1 MAKKNYTYKE
11 NKTITKK
18 ISGVYD
24 TATHTIAS
32 EADNRDILK
41 ELEDFEGAVIEVSI
55 TVKEETDLA
64 NENQKVGG
72 RDKQS
77 STYTT

>member
-11 NKTITKK
+11 SKTTTKK

-24 TATHTIAS
+24 NATHTIES
-32 EADNRDILK
+32 EADKRDILK

-55 TVKEETDLA
+55 VVKEETDLS
-64 NENQKVGG
+64 NEEQRVGG
-72 RDKQS
+72 QDSR
-77 STYTT
+77 Y

>member
-11 NKTITKK
+11 YKTITKK

-24 TATHTIAS
+24 TDTHTIES
-32 EADNRDILK
+32 EADKRDILK

-55 TVKEETDLA
+55 TVKEETDLS
-64 NENQKVGG
+64 NEE
-72 RDKQS
+72 
-77 STYTT
+77 

>member
-11 NKTITKK
+11 SKTTTKK

-24 TATHTIAS
+24 TATHTI
-32 EADNRDILK
+32 EADVEKRDVLK
-41 ELEDFEGAVIEVSI
+41 ELEDFEGAVIEVTI

-64 NENQKVGG
+64 NE
-72 RDKQS
+72 
-77 STYTT
+77 

>member
-11 NKTITKK
+11 SKTTTKK

-24 TATHTIAS
+24 TATHTIES
-32 EADNRDILK
+32 EADKRDILK

-55 TVKEETDLA
+55 VVKEETDLS
-64 NENQKVGG
+64 NEEQRVGG
-72 RDKQS
+72 QYNR
-77 STYTT
+77 Y

>member
-24 TATHTIAS
+24 TATHTIES
-32 EADNRDILK
+32 EADKRDILK
-41 ELEDFEGAVIEVSI
+41 ELEDFEV
-55 TVKEETDLA
+55 L
-64 NENQKVGG
+64 
-72 RDKQS
+72 
-77 STYTT
+77 

>member
-11 NKTITKK
+11 SKTTTKK

-24 TATHTIAS
+24 TATHTIES
-32 EADNRDILK
+32 ETDKRDILK

-55 TVKEETDLA
+55 VVKEETDLS
-64 NENQKVGG
+64 NEEQRVGE
-72 RDKQS
+72 
-77 STYTT
+77 

>member
-11 NKTITKK
+11 SKTTTKK

-24 TATHTIAS
+24 TATHAIES
-32 EADNRDILK
+32 EADKRDILK

-55 TVKEETDLA
+55 VVKEETDLS
-64 NENQKVGG
+64 NEE
-72 RDKQS
+72 
-77 STYTT
+77 

>member
-1 MAKKNYTYKE
+1 MAKKNYSYKE
-11 NKTITKK
+11 SKTTTKK

-24 TATHTIAS
+24 TATRTIAS

-55 TVKEETDLA
+55 TVKEETGLA
-64 NENQKVGG
+64 NEN
-72 RDKQS
+72 
-77 STYTT
+77 

>member
-24 TATHTIAS
+24 TATHTIES
-32 EADNRDILK
+32 EADKRDILK
-41 ELEDFEGAVIEVSI
+41 ELEDFEGSVIEVSI
-55 TVKEETDLA
+55 TVKEETDLS
-64 NENQKVGG
+64 NEEQKGVN
-72 RDKQS
+72 RYLQF
-77 STYTT
+77 

>member
-11 NKTITKK
+11 SKTTTKK

-24 TATHTIAS
+24 TATHTIES
-32 EADNRDILK
+32 EADKRDILK

-55 TVKEETDLA
+55 VVKEETDLS
-64 NENQKVGG
+64 NEEQRVGG
-72 RDKQS
+72 QHSR
-77 STYTT
+77 Y